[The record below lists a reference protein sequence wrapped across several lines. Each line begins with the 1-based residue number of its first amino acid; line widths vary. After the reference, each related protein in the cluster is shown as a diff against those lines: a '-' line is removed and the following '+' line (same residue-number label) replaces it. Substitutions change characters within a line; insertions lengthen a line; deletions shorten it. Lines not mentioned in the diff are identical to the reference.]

1 MICASEGREVFVVQF
16 LKGRMDG
23 NLEYLQRL
31 EPEMK
36 IFRFEKADGY
46 FENLNE
52 EEKKDEIQNILNGL
66 NFVHKVL
73 SIGECDVLVLDE
85 VLGLVDLGI
94 ISVEDLIRLI
104 ERKSESVELIMT
116 GRNLPD
122 HLMDYADYVSRMEI
136 IKSVNYPYNFLK

>member
-1 MICASEGREVFVVQF
+1 MSGIPGRAMICASEGREVFVVQF

-66 NFVHKVL
+66 IFVHKVL
-73 SIGECDVLVLDE
+73 
-85 VLGLVDLGI
+85 
-94 ISVEDLIRLI
+94 
-104 ERKSESVELIMT
+104 
-116 GRNLPD
+116 
-122 HLMDYADYVSRMEI
+122 
-136 IKSVNYPYNFLK
+136 

>member
-1 MICASEGREVFVVQF
+1 
-16 LKGRMDG
+16 MDG

-136 IKSVNYPYNFLK
+136 IKSDQLSV

>member
-1 MICASEGREVFVVQF
+1 MPVRAVKFFVVQF

-136 IKSVNYPYNFLK
+136 IKSDQLSV

>member
-136 IKSVNYPYNFLK
+136 IKSDQLSV